1 MGRQRPSEGFWVGL
15 SHFLPGGGTTHE
27 GTPLEKVY
35 VVVRGEITVVTDE
48 TEATLGPFD
57 SCHIPAGEARTVVNR
72 TNDVASMIVVMPYPD
87 GQPVTTLPR
96 PASVFDLTGRSA
108 VVTGATGAFGEQAA
122 YALAGA
128 GAHVTLAGGNTEK
141 LQAVARGHR
150 GRRRGG
156 TTVARRPATEQ
167 DVEEI
172 VASAAAAGGGLD
184 IVVAGSGTNMPSPIV
199 DQDPADWDA
208 VMDANVRQSWLLCRA
223 AGRVHDP
230 PGPRRQGH
238 PDVLHPRCA
247 RAGQLHGLLPVEG
260 RRGPADQGAGGGV
273 GAARD
278 QRQRHRPDRLP
289 VGPHRRGCTP
299 RRATAQL
306 VRENMLRRIP
316 LGRLGEPTD
325 FHGAVQLLASS
336 ASDFMT
342 GSVVY
347 LDGGYTA
354 G

>member
-1 MGRQRPSEGFWVGL
+1 
-15 SHFLPGGGTTHE
+15 
-27 GTPLEKVY
+27 
-35 VVVRGEITVVTDE
+35 
-48 TEATLGPFD
+48 
-57 SCHIPAGEARTVVNR
+57 
-72 TNDVASMIVVMPYPD
+72 
-87 GQPVTTLPR
+87 VTTLPR

-128 GAHVTLAGGNTEK
+128 GAHVTLAGANSEK
-141 LQAVARGHR
+141 LQAVAQAIGDA
-150 GRRRGG
+150 GG
-156 TTVARRPATEQ
+156 AASTVARRPATEE

-172 VASAAAAGGGLD
+172 VASAAAASGGLD
-184 IVVAGSGTNMPSPIV
+184 IVVAGSGTNIPSPII

-223 AGRVHDP
+223 AGRVMIP
-230 PGPRRQGH
+230 QGRGGK
-238 PDVLHPRCA
+238 VILMSSTRGA
-247 RAGQLHGLLPVEG
+247 LGLANYTAYCPSKAAVDLLTKALAVEW
-260 RRGPADQGAGGGV
+260 
-273 GAARD
+273 
-278 QRQRHRPDRLP
+278 
-289 VGPHRRGCTP
+289 GPHGINVNAIAPTVFRSDL
-299 RRATAQL
+299 TAWMYAEEGNGPL

-325 FHGAVQLLASS
+325 FHGAVLLLASS

>member
-1 MGRQRPSEGFWVGL
+1 M
-15 SHFLPGGGTTHE
+15 
-27 GTPLEKVY
+27 
-35 VVVRGEITVVTDE
+35 
-48 TEATLGPFD
+48 
-57 SCHIPAGEARTVVNR
+57 
-72 TNDVASMIVVMPYPD
+72 
-87 GQPVTTLPR
+87 TTLPS
-96 PASVFDLTGRSA
+96 PASIFDLTGRSA

-128 GAHVTLAGGNTEK
+128 GAHVTLAGANAEK
-141 LQAVARGHR
+141 LQAVAQAIT
-150 GRRRGG
+150 GG
-156 TTVARRPATEQ
+156 GGAATAVARRPATEE
-167 DVEEI
+167 DVDEI
-172 VASAAAAGGGLD
+172 VATAAAAGGGLD
-184 IVVAGSGTNMPSPIV
+184 IVVAGSGTNIPSPIV

-223 AGRVHDP
+223 AGRVMIPQGRGGKVILMSSTRGALGLANYTAYCPSKAAVDLLTKALAVEW
-230 PGPRRQGH
+230 GP
-238 PDVLHPRCA
+238 
-247 RAGQLHGLLPVEG
+247 HGINVNAIAPTVFRSDLTAWMYAEEG
-260 RRGPADQGAGGGV
+260 NGPA
-273 GAARD
+273 
-278 QRQRHRPDRLP
+278 
-289 VGPHRRGCTP
+289 
-299 RRATAQL
+299 

>member
-1 MGRQRPSEGFWVGL
+1 
-15 SHFLPGGGTTHE
+15 
-27 GTPLEKVY
+27 
-35 VVVRGEITVVTDE
+35 
-48 TEATLGPFD
+48 
-57 SCHIPAGEARTVVNR
+57 
-72 TNDVASMIVVMPYPD
+72 
-87 GQPVTTLPR
+87 VTTLPS
-96 PASVFDLTGRSA
+96 PAAVFDLTGRSA

-128 GAHVTLAGGNTEK
+128 GAHVTLAGANREK
-141 LQAVARGHR
+141 LQAVGQAIADA
-150 GRRRGG
+150 GG
-156 TTVARRPATEQ
+156 AVATVARRPATEE

-172 VASAAAAGGGLD
+172 VAAATTAGGGLD
-184 IVVAGSGTNMPSPIV
+184 IVVAGSGTNIPSPIV

-208 VMDANVRQSWLLCRA
+208 VMDANVRHSWLLCRA
-223 AGRVHDP
+223 AGRVMIPQGRGGKVILMSSTRGALGLANYTAYCPSKAAVDLLTKALAVEW
-230 PGPRRQGH
+230 GPYGINVNAIAPTVFRS
-238 PDVLHPRCA
+238 DLTA
-247 RAGQLHGLLPVEG
+247 WMYAEEG
-260 RRGPADQGAGGGV
+260 NGPA
-273 GAARD
+273 
-278 QRQRHRPDRLP
+278 
-289 VGPHRRGCTP
+289 
-299 RRATAQL
+299 

>member
-1 MGRQRPSEGFWVGL
+1 
-15 SHFLPGGGTTHE
+15 
-27 GTPLEKVY
+27 
-35 VVVRGEITVVTDE
+35 
-48 TEATLGPFD
+48 
-57 SCHIPAGEARTVVNR
+57 
-72 TNDVASMIVVMPYPD
+72 
-87 GQPVTTLPR
+87 VTTLPN

-128 GAHVTLAGGNTEK
+128 GAHVTLAGADAEK
-141 LQAVARGHR
+141 LRAVARAITDAGAAA
-150 GRRRGG
+150 
-156 TTVARRPATEQ
+156 TTVARRPASED

-172 VASAAAAGGGLD
+172 VRAAAAAGAGLD
-184 IVVAGSGTNMPSPIV
+184 IVVAGSGTNIPSPIV

-208 VMDANVRQSWLLCRA
+208 VMDANVRQTWLLCRA
-223 AGRVHDP
+223 AGRVMIPQGRGGKVILMSSTRGALGLANYTAYCPSKAAVDLLTKALAVEW
-230 PGPRRQGH
+230 GP
-238 PDVLHPRCA
+238 
-247 RAGQLHGLLPVEG
+247 HGINVNAIAPTVFRSDLTAWMYAEEG
-260 RRGPADQGAGGGV
+260 NGPA
-273 GAARD
+273 
-278 QRQRHRPDRLP
+278 
-289 VGPHRRGCTP
+289 
-299 RRATAQL
+299 

-336 ASDFMT
+336 ASNFMT

>member
-1 MGRQRPSEGFWVGL
+1 M
-15 SHFLPGGGTTHE
+15 
-27 GTPLEKVY
+27 
-35 VVVRGEITVVTDE
+35 
-48 TEATLGPFD
+48 
-57 SCHIPAGEARTVVNR
+57 
-72 TNDVASMIVVMPYPD
+72 
-87 GQPVTTLPR
+87 TTLPR

-128 GAHVTLAGGNTEK
+128 GAHVTLAGANTAK
-141 LQAVARGHR
+141 LQAVAQAIGD
-150 GRRRGG
+150 GG
-156 TTVARRPATEQ
+156 GAVTTVARRPATEE

-184 IVVAGSGTNMPSPIV
+184 IVVAGSGTNIPSPIV

-223 AGRVHDP
+223 AGRVMIP
-230 PGPRRQGH
+230 QGRGGK
-238 PDVLHPRCA
+238 VILMSSTR
-247 RAGQLHGLLPVEG
+247 GQLGLANYTAYCPSKAAVDLLTKALAVEWGPHGINVNAIAPTVFRSDLTAWMYADEG
-260 RRGPADQGAGGGV
+260 NGPA
-273 GAARD
+273 
-278 QRQRHRPDRLP
+278 
-289 VGPHRRGCTP
+289 
-299 RRATAQL
+299 

-325 FHGAVQLLASS
+325 FHGAVQFLASS
-336 ASDFMT
+336 AANFMT
-342 GSVVY
+342 GSIVY